1 MMPPA
6 LLHPHSR
13 FGLFD
18 PDYPERIIRCGELR
32 VQGRAVAWVETGA
45 FAPARISPKAL
56 VTAGETESTE
66 ERWLLRLA
74 VGSALG

>member
-6 LLHPHSR
+6 LLRPGSR
-13 FGLFD
+13 CGLFD
-18 PDYPERIIRCGELR
+18 PDYPERKIRCGELR
-32 VQGRAVAWVETGA
+32 AQGRAVAWVETGA
-45 FAPARISPKAL
+45 CAPARFSPEAL
-56 VTAGETESTE
+56 VTAGATESTE